1 MTLYDLRGKELFV
14 GDKQVGNI
22 YLGTEGIR
30 VLKPKRYSP
39 SLISPEA
46 QLHEFDYMSPHG
58 EKLPD
63 TTHTGLYYTDGYR
76 QNNFKMNLN
85 GTTGVTSRPSVGN
98 SIVYEYILS
107 RKTSV
112 SLSSIM
118 YLDYDLSK
126 SQIIN
131 IFQNSETVKGGY
143 AFVGPKYGE
152 PTVSIPS
159 TDKFFIIHFIQRRI
173 SSTTTNVRFYINGK
187 LVSLGDISVVSGAGF
202 QRPVINAA
210 GNQSMG
216 VTTELKNSGR
226 YDTYLKEVAAY
237 DFGGIYTE
245 SYTSLIDTNYER
257 AKELYN

>member
-22 YLGTEGIR
+22 YLGTKGIR

-63 TTHTGLYYTDGYR
+63 TTHTGIYYTDGYR
-76 QNNFKMNLN
+76 QNNFQMNLN

-112 SLSSIM
+112 PLSSIM
-118 YLDYDLSK
+118 YLDYNVSN
-126 SQIIN
+126 SQIVN
-131 IFQNSETVKGGY
+131 IFQSSQTVKGGY
-143 AFVGPKYGE
+143 AFVGPTYAE

-159 TDKFFIIHFIQRRI
+159 TDKFFIIHFIQRRT

-187 LVSLGDISVVSGAGF
+187 YIYSGNISVTSGVGF

-210 GNQSMG
+210 GSQSTGIM
-216 VTTELKNSGR
+216 TDMKNSDR
-226 YDTYLKEVAAY
+226 YETYLKEVAAY
-237 DFGGIYTE
+237 DFGGTYTGV
-245 SYTSLIDTNYER
+245 YTSLVDTNYER